1 MWKKDSTRKPWTQ
14 EVFQHLIIKE
24 HLGPS
29 AYLRACVALRRVKMV
44 LKVRDPGLPSDGA
57 PPRTHARAERGG
69 SAEAKGSRELEGPL
83 RPSFSSG
90 APPPRAVGTRAAI
103 RGACVRVKRFC
114 DPAVPPGGPRAALCS
129 CRTET
134 PFGETLGWPARR
146 RLAGVLCCP
155 CGELAPRSAAARR
168 SLPLDPIARS
178 PARLKHC
185 SGAPRGAGGAHCTAK
200 AMICP
205 RSAEATPARSPCALA
220 CGQLPP

>member
-1 MWKKDSTRKPWTQ
+1 MWKKTQLESRGRRK
-14 EVFQHLIIKE
+14 FSNISSSRNI
-24 HLGPS
+24 LGP
-29 AYLRACVALRRVKMV
+29 APICARVLRCGGSRWCSRFVIP
-44 LKVRDPGLPSDGA
+44 DCPPTA
-57 PPRTHARAERGG
+57 PPPGRTRARREAGARKQRAAEM
-69 SAEAKGSRELEGPL
+69 EGPL

-155 CGELAPRSAAARR
+155 CGELASRSAAARR
-168 SLPLDPIARS
+168 SLPRDPIARS